1 MLKLKPLGINLIIC
15 FFIFF
20 LFFNPVNSQVC
31 TTEEECRQKQKEYE
45 QKLAEIRQQKNTLSA
60 QIQYMDTQIYLTT
73 VKIQETEYKIKKTTE
88 EIENLTGKITSLDTS
103 LNYLTITFVKKIVEG
118 YKRRTINFFDIF
130 LDSKNA
136 SIFTNRLKY
145 FKIAQ
150 DNDRRLAFKL
160 QQAKINFEEQ
170 KQLREEK
177 IVQLDRLKNT
187 LEQQKQE
194 LAYQK
199 SAKQK
204 LLADTLNDEN
214 VYQELLARAQ
224 RQLAAFKSFV
234 QTSGA
239 TSPITANGF
248 GLGSDGNYFSQRDAR
263 WAYKTIGY
271 SQENILNVGCLIT
284 SVAMSL
290 KKKGVDTNP
299 LIIASNPDYFEANT
313 AFMKYRWKISWPNG
327 LKGYQISTSQV
338 DEELNQGNYVI
349 VGINYGPCRYDE
361 NGNPVSDHFV
371 VLTKK
376 EGGDYKMHDPLW
388 GPDLNFY
395 SKYNA
400 ICWTEVIK

>member
-1 MLKLKPLGINLIIC
+1 MKKLLVIVLLSI
-15 FFIFF
+15 FIFF
-20 LFFNPVNSQVC
+20 SQKNFSLAQE
-31 TTEEECRQKQKEYE
+31 TEFDIQKKIEEYQNKLKEI
-45 QKLAEIRQQKNTLSA
+45 QQQKNTLAS
-60 QIQYMDTQIYLTT
+60 QIQYMDTQIYLTQL
-73 VKIQETEYKIKKTTE
+73 KMIETEEKIDKTQK
-88 EIENLTGKITSLDTS
+88 EIETLGERIDNLDESLTF
-103 LNYLTITFVKKIVEG
+103 LTKTMLKKVVES
-118 YKRRTINFFDIF
+118 YKKRLVSF
-130 LDSKNA
+130 LDYLLNENQISYLLARIKY
-136 SIFTNRLKY
+136 LKTSR
-145 FKIAQ
+145 
-150 DNDRRLAFKL
+150 DNTQKL
-160 QQAKINFEEQ
+160 IIQVQKTKLNFEEQ

-177 IVQLDRLKNT
+177 IIQLDQLKKT

-204 LLADTLNDEN
+204 LLADTQNDEN
-214 VYQELLARAQ
+214 IYQELLARAQ

-239 TSPITANGF
+239 ASPIAANGL
-248 GLGSDGNYFSQRDAR
+248 GTGSDGNYFSQRDER

-313 AFMKYRWKISWPNG
+313 AYMKYRWNIGWPNG
-327 LKGYQISTSQV
+327 LRGYQISTSQV
-338 DEELNQGNYVI
+338 DDELNQGNYVI
-349 VGINYGPCRYDE
+349 VGINYGACRY
-361 NGNPVSDHFV
+361 GLSDHFV

-400 ICWTEVIK
+400 ICWAEVIK